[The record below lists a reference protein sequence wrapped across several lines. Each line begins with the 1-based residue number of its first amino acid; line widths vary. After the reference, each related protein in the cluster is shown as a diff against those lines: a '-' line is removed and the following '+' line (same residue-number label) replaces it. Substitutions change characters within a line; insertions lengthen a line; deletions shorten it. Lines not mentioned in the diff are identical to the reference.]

1 VQNLRVAGQI
11 AVEVDDNGSGVKIS
25 SKKNS

>member
-11 AVEVDDNGSGVKIS
+11 AVEVDDSGSGVKILQE
-25 SKKNS
+25 K